1 MASKID
7 KFEKDILKEIQ
18 FLTEEAAII
27 KQQKLSEG
35 FLDKLF
41 GMLAQKPL
49 TRALGKAIKIA
60 NKDPQVKAKLIDY
73 LNTRDQTLDMMAT
86 YCDKNPDSPLCYGKF
101 AKTYGFDFNPKRKK
115 GERSRYQ
122 KRGKH
127 IRA

>member
-1 MASKID
+1 MASKLN
-7 KFEKDILKEIQ
+7 KFEQNILKEINL
-18 FLTEEAAII
+18 LTEESSII
-27 KQQKLSEG
+27 KEQKLSEG

-41 GMLAQKPL
+41 GMLAAKPL
-49 TRALGKAIKIA
+49 TKALGKAMKIA
-60 NKDPQVKAKLIDY
+60 NKDPEVKAALASY
-73 LNTRDQTLDMMAT
+73 LDQRDRTLDKMAT

-115 GERSRYQ
+115 GQRSRYQ